1 MQQREITIRTPG
13 KEALLDI
20 TAEVQRA
27 VSESGVNDGVC
38 HLLALHTTA
47 GLTINENADPSVK
60 ADILM
65 ALKKLVPDD
74 LAYSHAEGN
83 SPAHIKST
91 LTGHSLTIPI
101 ANGRLVLGTWQ
112 GVMFCEFDGPRHRK
126 VYVHVVST
134 G

>member
-47 GLTINENADPSVK
+47 GLTINENADPSVVR
-60 ADILM
+60 DIEER
-65 ALKKLVPDD
+65 LK
-74 LAYSHAEGN
+74 E
-83 SPAHIKST
+83 
-91 LTGHSLTIPI
+91 
-101 ANGRLVLGTWQ
+101 LG
-112 GVMFCEFDGPRHRK
+112 
-126 VYVHVVST
+126 Y
-134 G
+134 